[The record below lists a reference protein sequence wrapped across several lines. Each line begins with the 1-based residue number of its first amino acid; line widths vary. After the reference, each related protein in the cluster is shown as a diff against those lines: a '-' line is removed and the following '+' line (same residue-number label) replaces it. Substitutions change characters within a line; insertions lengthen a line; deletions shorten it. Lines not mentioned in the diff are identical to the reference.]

1 MDFSCELA
9 FLKHLVL
16 EIRLEGLHH
25 RLQGRIKEID
35 LVIIDFKL
43 LRLSAVRILRHLVI
57 NIRLDSI
64 SLVIRH
70 VALLGDLGDMLVVGL
85 ACDVTSAY
93 SEQALLLIFSISYA
107 YTT

>member
-43 LRLSAVRILRHLVI
+43 LLAPSSRICNVKLPTKKK
-57 NIRLDSI
+57 
-64 SLVIRH
+64 
-70 VALLGDLGDMLVVGL
+70 AQKKKDL
-85 ACDVTSAY
+85 
-93 SEQALLLIFSISYA
+93 FKKKRR
-107 YTT
+107 